1 MSYRRD
7 FTKPYH
13 VELIA
18 NKKAFEMRKLG
29 VEWEEIRKTLN
40 MGFEEIRHIITNYN
54 QIKQAKQNDRA
65 TGTTTEPTNSINLSA
80 TILLEDA
87 EHRA

>member
-18 NKKAFEMRKLG
+18 NKKAFEMRKVG
-29 VEWEEIRKTLN
+29 VEWEDIRKTLN
-40 MGFEEIRHIITNYN
+40 ICFEELRHIIENYN
-54 QIKQAKQNDRA
+54 QILKAKQNDRA
-65 TGTTTEPTNSINLSA
+65 TGTTTEPTNSINLPT

-87 EHRA
+87 KHRA

>member
-18 NKKAFEMRKLG
+18 NKKAFELRKLG

-40 MGFEEIRHIITNYN
+40 MGFEELRHIITNYN

-65 TGTTTEPTNSINLSA
+65 TGTTPQSTNSVHI
-80 TILLEDA
+80 
-87 EHRA
+87 

>member
-7 FTKPYH
+7 FTKLYH
-13 VELIA
+13 CELIA

-40 MGFEEIRHIITNYN
+40 MGFEELRHIIQNYN
-54 QIKQAKQNDRA
+54 QINQAKQNDRA
-65 TGTTTEPTNSINLSA
+65 SGTTPQPTNSVNL
-80 TILLEDA
+80 
-87 EHRA
+87 

>member
-18 NKKAFEMRKLG
+18 NKKAFEMRKVG
-29 VEWEEIRKTLN
+29 TDWEEIRQTLN
-40 MGFEEIRHIITNYN
+40 ICFEELRHIIENYD
-54 QIKQAKQNDRA
+54 QILKAKQNDRA
-65 TGTTTEPTNSINLSA
+65 TGATPQPTDSVNLQTA
-80 TILLEDA
+80 ILFKDA

>member
-7 FTKPYH
+7 FTKPFH

-54 QIKQAKQNDRA
+54 QILKAKQNDRT
-65 TGTTTEPTNSINLSA
+65 TGTTPQPINSINLPT

-87 EHRA
+87 EH

>member
-18 NKKAFEMRKLG
+18 NKKAVQLKKDG
-29 VEWEEIRKTLN
+29 IEWHEISKQLNISCEELN
-40 MGFEEIRHIITNYN
+40 HIIENYN
-54 QIKQAKQNDRA
+54 QIQTNDRA
-65 TGTTTEPTNSINLSA
+65 TGTIIEPINSVNLQ
-80 TILLEDA
+80 TVILLEDA
-87 EHRA
+87 EH

>member
-29 VEWEEIRKTLN
+29 VEWEEIRQTLN
-40 MGFEEIRHIITNYN
+40 ICFEELRHIIANYN
-54 QIKQAKQNDRA
+54 QIQTNDRA
-65 TGTTTEPTNSINLSA
+65 TGTTTEPINSVNLPT

>member
-7 FTKPYH
+7 FTKPFH
-13 VELIA
+13 CELIA

-40 MGFEEIRHIITNYN
+40 MGFEELRHIVQNYN
-54 QIKQAKQNDRA
+54 QINQAKQNDRA
-65 TGTTTEPTNSINLSA
+65 TTTAPQPTNSVNL
-80 TILLEDA
+80 
-87 EHRA
+87 

>member
-29 VEWEEIRKTLN
+29 VEWEEIRQTLN
-40 MGFEEIRHIITNYN
+40 ICFEELRHIIANYN
-54 QIKQAKQNDRA
+54 QIQTNDRA
-65 TGTTTEPTNSINLSA
+65 TGTTTEPINSVNLPT
-80 TILLEDA
+80 TILL
-87 EHRA
+87 

>member
-7 FTKPYH
+7 FTKPFSA
-13 VELIA
+13 ELIA

-40 MGFEEIRHIITNYN
+40 MGFEELRHIIQNYN
-54 QIKQAKQNDRA
+54 QINQAKQNDRA
-65 TGTTTEPTNSINLSA
+65 TRTTTEPTNSVNL
-80 TILLEDA
+80 
-87 EHRA
+87 

>member
-29 VEWEEIRKTLN
+29 VEWDEIRQTLN
-40 MGFEEIRHIITNYN
+40 ICFEELRHIIANYN
-54 QIKQAKQNDRA
+54 QIQTNDRT
-65 TGTTTEPTNSINLSA
+65 TGTTTEPINSVNLPT

-87 EHRA
+87 KHRA

>member
-18 NKKAFEMRKLG
+18 NKKAVQLKKDG
-29 VEWEEIRKTLN
+29 IEWHEISKQLNISCEELN
-40 MGFEEIRHIITNYN
+40 HIIENYN
-54 QIKQAKQNDRA
+54 QIQTNDRA
-65 TGTTTEPTNSINLSA
+65 TGTIIEPINSVNLPT

>member
-13 VELIA
+13 IELIA

-29 VEWEEIRKTLN
+29 VEWEDIRKTLN
-40 MGFEEIRHIITNYN
+40 ICFEELRHIITNYN
-54 QIKQAKQNDRA
+54 QINQAKQNDRA
-65 TGTTTEPTNSINLSA
+65 TGTTTEPTNSVNLQTA
-80 TILLEDA
+80 ILFEDA
-87 EHRA
+87 EH

>member
-18 NKKAFEMRKLG
+18 NKKAFELRKLG
-29 VEWEEIRKTLN
+29 VEWDEIRQTLN
-40 MGFEEIRHIITNYN
+40 ICFEELRHIITNYN
-54 QIKQAKQNDRA
+54 QINQAKQNDRA
-65 TGTTTEPTNSINLSA
+65 TGATPQPTNSVNLPTA
-80 TILLEDA
+80 ILFEDA

>member
-18 NKKAFEMRKLG
+18 NKKAVQLKKNG
-29 VEWEEIRKTLN
+29 IEWHEISKQLNISCEELN
-40 MGFEEIRHIITNYN
+40 HIIENYN
-54 QIKQAKQNDRA
+54 QIQTNDRA
-65 TGTTTEPTNSINLSA
+65 TGTIIEPINSVNLPT

>member
-7 FTKPYH
+7 FTKPFH
-13 VELIA
+13 CELIA
-18 NKKAFEMRKLG
+18 NKKAVQLKKDG
-29 VEWEEIRKTLN
+29 IEWHEISKQLNISCEELN
-40 MGFEEIRHIITNYN
+40 HIIENYN
-54 QIKQAKQNDRA
+54 QIQTNDRA
-65 TGTTTEPTNSINLSA
+65 TGTITEPINSVNLPT

>member
-7 FTKPYH
+7 FTRPFH
-13 VELIA
+13 CELIA
-18 NKKAFEMRKLG
+18 NKKAFEMRKVG

-40 MGFEEIRHIITNYN
+40 MGFEELRHIMENYK
-54 QIKQAKQNDRA
+54 QILKAKQNDTA
-65 TGTTTEPTNSINLSA
+65 TGTTPQPTNSVNLQTA
-80 TILLEDA
+80 ILLKDA